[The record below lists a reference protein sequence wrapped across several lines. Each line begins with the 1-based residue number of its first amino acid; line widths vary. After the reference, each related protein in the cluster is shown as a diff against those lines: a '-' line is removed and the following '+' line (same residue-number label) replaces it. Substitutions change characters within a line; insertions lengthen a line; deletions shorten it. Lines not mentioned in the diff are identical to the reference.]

1 MAVELCKVSLWM
13 EALEPGRPLTF
24 LESHVRPGNAL
35 LGAIPGLVEAGI
47 PDDAFQALRGDD
59 FGGLEPE
66 DKPWVTKLRKRN
78 ADERARGRGAMT
90 LFDPD
95 AAVSDIA
102 SNAHVVEEL
111 PDDTLDDITAKELGY
126 RSLRESAPFKALSL
140 ACDVWAAAP
149 LAEKRDGL
157 PILTQRA
164 VDRALDGSL
173 SDEAITTVKALR
185 DEYSLF
191 HWHLEFPEVFS
202 RGGFDLVLGNPP
214 WDTLSPDV
222 KEFFSTFD
230 PQVRFQDRD
239 GQRAIVEQLLETP
252 QISRAWRD
260 NSRQLYAAVH
270 AFKNGGRYRLFAAGN
285 LGKGDF
291 NIYRMFAE
299 TALAITGHNGY
310 TAQIVP
316 ENLANG
322 ANAAAIRKELFDRRR
337 LDLLITFENRR
348 EVWFK
353 GIDSRTVFC
362 LYSARRA
369 DAAERFRAAFDIRD
383 VEALRAAET
392 EPLLIPRALVEEFSP
407 DALAIM
413 RFSSQAEIEAVT
425 KAYSRCPRFGDETA
439 GEPYRDYMAE
449 IHMGNDRE
457 LFVSG
462 SDGLPLYEGRMVW
475 QYDHRAKG
483 YRSGR
488 GRAAVWESLDF
499 ADPTKSIQPQW
510 RIASV
515 PPKAADRVQRYRVG
529 FCDVASPTN
538 ERSLVAALIPPRV
551 ICGHSLPTFLF
562 PEGHEWAYS
571 CWLAVANSFIAD
583 LIARKKVSLHM
594 SLGILDSIPFP
605 RPRSDDPTAR
615 RLVPLVARLTCT
627 SPEMLGYWHVLARDG
642 FVDPVNNGAIPG
654 ELDDQRRLELR
665 ARARR
670 HRCGRRVRDR
680 P

>member
-1 MAVELCKVSLWM
+1 
-13 EALEPGRPLTF
+13 
-24 LESHVRPGNAL
+24 
-35 LGAIPGLVEAGI
+35 
-47 PDDAFQALRGDD
+47 
-59 FGGLEPE
+59 
-66 DKPWVTKLRKRN
+66 
-78 ADERARGRGAMT
+78 MT

-260 NSRQLYAAVH
+260 NSRHSTPQCTRSRTAA
-270 AFKNGGRYRLFAAGN
+270 A
-285 LGKGDF
+285 
-291 NIYRMFAE
+291 
-299 TALAITGHNGY
+299 TACSLLATSARATSTSTECSPRRRSPSQVHNGY

-362 LYSARRA
+362 LYSARREMPPNA
-369 DAAERFRAAFDIRD
+369 SAPRSTSATSKRCAPPNRAA
-383 VEALRAAET
+383 
-392 EPLLIPRALVEEFSP
+392 P
-407 DALAIM
+407 
-413 RFSSQAEIEAVT
+413 
-425 KAYSRCPRFGDETA
+425 
-439 GEPYRDYMAE
+439 
-449 IHMGNDRE
+449 
-457 LFVSG
+457 
-462 SDGLPLYEGRMVW
+462 
-475 QYDHRAKG
+475 
-483 YRSGR
+483 
-488 GRAAVWESLDF
+488 
-499 ADPTKSIQPQW
+499 
-510 RIASV
+510 
-515 PPKAADRVQRYRVG
+515 
-529 FCDVASPTN
+529 
-538 ERSLVAALIPPRV
+538 
-551 ICGHSLPTFLF
+551 HS
-562 PEGHEWAYS
+562 A
-571 CWLAVANSFIAD
+571 C
-583 LIARKKVSLHM
+583 
-594 SLGILDSIPFP
+594 
-605 RPRSDDPTAR
+605 AR
-615 RLVPLVARLTCT
+615 R
-627 SPEMLGYWHVLARDG
+627 GVLARRASDYALLFTG
-642 FVDPVNNGAIPG
+642 RNRGRDEGILAVPAI
-654 ELDDQRRLELR
+654 RR
-665 ARARR
+665 
-670 HRCGRRVRDR
+670 
-680 P
+680 